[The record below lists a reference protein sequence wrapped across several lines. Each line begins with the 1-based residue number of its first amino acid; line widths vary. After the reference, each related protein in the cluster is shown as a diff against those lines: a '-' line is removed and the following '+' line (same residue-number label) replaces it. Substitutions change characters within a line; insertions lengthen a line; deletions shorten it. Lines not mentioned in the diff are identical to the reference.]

1 MILHMAEIV
10 KALCTF
16 QTACSKKQR
25 GIETDMGVIYTG
37 KKELLGQRTNIKD
50 EKERRSSTTLKLKG
64 RKREGKTHL
73 SFFSSKR
80 FSHNLRPSSAKWTDL
95 GYMTYYLKA
104 PNNYTAQV
112 GAPPEHSKTV
122 KKRFAKNAS
131 FCLIGWPD
139 G

>member
-73 SFFSSKR
+73 SFF
-80 FSHNLRPSSAKWTDL
+80 FFFFLANI
-95 GYMTYYLKA
+95 
-104 PNNYTAQV
+104 
-112 GAPPEHSKTV
+112 
-122 KKRFAKNAS
+122 F
-131 FCLIGWPD
+131 LII
-139 G
+139 